1 MSVAARKLAKEKA
14 AEQKLFG
21 GPTTMIRL
29 TAPERDTIL
38 AALRHWQ
45 NRTCP
50 LSQRTQM
57 RDIELIS
64 TNGGEHPAL
73 TTGEINALCADLN
86 R

>member
-14 AEQKLFG
+14 EEKHFG
-21 GPTTMIRL
+21 GPRTLIRL

-57 RDIELIS
+57 RDIELIA
-64 TNGGEHPAL
+64 TNGAEHPAL
-73 TTGEINALCADLN
+73 TTEEINALCADLN
-86 R
+86 V